1 MGHPAPDAG
10 RSVIFP
16 APVFEGCRNNT
27 ILTDVFTENR
37 GASANHY
44 TTRFCLYPSI
54 THAMRELLLINIT
67 GPDKP
72 GLTAKITAILAGY
85 NVPVLDLGQAV
96 IHNHL
101 SLGMLVEVP
110 KESASSPVLKDLLFC
125 AHTLGIQ
132 ITFTP
137 VADEEYD
144 RWVGEQGKPRYL
156 LSLLSRKITAEQ
168 LERVSSIV
176 AAHHLNIDTIS
187 RLSGRI
193 PLDNGDNHTRACVEF
208 SLRGTLSDENLF
220 REQLL
225 AITDSLGI
233 DIAFQEDNIFRR
245 NRRMVVFD
253 MDSTLI
259 TSEVI
264 DELAKEAGVGEEV
277 SAITEQAMRGEL
289 DFNESLQRRVAQ
301 LRGLDEHVMESIAA
315 RLQLTEGAERLF
327 GNLKRLG
334 FKTAILSG
342 GFTYFGHY
350 LQKKLSID
358 YVYAN
363 TLEIENGKL
372 TGRVVGKV
380 VDGSRKA
387 ELLGLL
393 AAKENIR
400 LEQTVAVGDGA
411 NDLPMLGK
419 AGLGIAFRAKPIVR
433 ERARQAI
440 STLGLDAILY
450 LMGFR
455 DRDELAE

>member
-1 MGHPAPDAG
+1 
-10 RSVIFP
+10 
-16 APVFEGCRNNT
+16 
-27 ILTDVFTENR
+27 
-37 GASANHY
+37 
-44 TTRFCLYPSI
+44 
-54 THAMRELLLINIT
+54 MRELLLINIT

-72 GLTAKITAILAGY
+72 GLTSKIAAILAGY
-85 NVPVLDLGQAV
+85 NVPVLDIGQAV

-110 KESASSPVLKDLLFC
+110 RESASSPILKDLLFC

-137 VADEEYD
+137 VADDEYD
-144 RWVGEQGKPRYL
+144 GWVGEQGKPRYL
-156 LSLLSRKITAEQ
+156 LSLLSRKISAEQ
-168 LERVSSIV
+168 LERVSSLV
-176 AAHHLNIDTIS
+176 AAHRLNIDTIS

-289 DFNESLQRRVAQ
+289 DFNESLERRVAQ
-301 LRGLDEHVMESIAA
+301 LKGLDEQVMESIAA

-334 FKTAILSG
+334 YKTAILSG

-372 TGRVVGKV
+372 TGRVLGKV
-380 VDGSRKA
+380 VDGARKA

-393 AAKENIR
+393 AEKENIS

-433 ERARQAI
+433 ERAKQAI

>member
-1 MGHPAPDAG
+1 
-10 RSVIFP
+10 
-16 APVFEGCRNNT
+16 
-27 ILTDVFTENR
+27 
-37 GASANHY
+37 
-44 TTRFCLYPSI
+44 
-54 THAMRELLLINIT
+54 MRELLLINIT

-72 GLTAKITAILAGY
+72 GLTSKIAAILSGY
-85 NVPVLDLGQAV
+85 NVPVLDIGQAV

-110 KESASSPVLKDLLFC
+110 RESASSPILKDLLFC

-137 VADEEYD
+137 IADDEYD
-144 RWVGEQGKPRYL
+144 GWVGEQGKPRYL
-156 LSLLSRKITAEQ
+156 LSLLSRKISAEQ
-168 LERVSSIV
+168 LERVSSLV
-176 AAHHLNIDTIS
+176 AAHRLNIDTIS

-289 DFNESLQRRVAQ
+289 DFNESLERRVAQ
-301 LRGLDEHVMESIAA
+301 LRGLDEQVMESIAA

-334 FKTAILSG
+334 YKTAILSG

-372 TGRVVGKV
+372 TGRVLGKV
-380 VDGSRKA
+380 VDGARKA

-393 AAKENIR
+393 AEKENIS

-433 ERARQAI
+433 ERAKQAI

>member
-1 MGHPAPDAG
+1 
-10 RSVIFP
+10 
-16 APVFEGCRNNT
+16 
-27 ILTDVFTENR
+27 
-37 GASANHY
+37 
-44 TTRFCLYPSI
+44 
-54 THAMRELLLINIT
+54 MRELLLINIT

-72 GLTAKITAILAGY
+72 GLTSKIAAILSGY
-85 NVPVLDLGQAV
+85 NVPVLDIGQAV

-110 KESASSPVLKDLLFC
+110 KESASSPILKDLLFC

-137 VADEEYD
+137 VADDEYD

-156 LSLLSRKITAEQ
+156 LSLLSRKISAEQ

-176 AAHHLNIDTIS
+176 AAHHLNIDDIS

-193 PLDNGDNHTRACVEF
+193 PLDNGDSHTRACVEF

-289 DFNESLQRRVAQ
+289 DFNESLERRVAQ
-301 LRGLDEHVMESIAA
+301 LKGLDEQVMESIAA

-334 FKTAILSG
+334 YKTAILSG

-372 TGRVVGKV
+372 TGRVLGKV
-380 VDGSRKA
+380 VDGARKA

-393 AAKENIR
+393 AEKENIS

-433 ERARQAI
+433 ERAKQAI

>member
-1 MGHPAPDAG
+1 
-10 RSVIFP
+10 
-16 APVFEGCRNNT
+16 
-27 ILTDVFTENR
+27 
-37 GASANHY
+37 
-44 TTRFCLYPSI
+44 
-54 THAMRELLLINIT
+54 MRELLLINIT

-72 GLTAKITAILAGY
+72 GLTSKIAAILSGY
-85 NVPVLDLGQAV
+85 NVPVLDIGQAV

-110 KESASSPVLKDLLFC
+110 RESASSPILKDLLFC

-137 VADEEYD
+137 VADDEYD
-144 RWVGEQGKPRYL
+144 GWVGEQGKPRYL
-156 LSLLSRKITAEQ
+156 LSLLSRKISAEQ
-168 LERVSSIV
+168 LERVSSLV
-176 AAHHLNIDTIS
+176 AAHRLNIDTIS

-289 DFNESLQRRVAQ
+289 DFNESLERRVAK
-301 LRGLDEHVMESIAA
+301 LKGLDEHVMESIAA

-334 FKTAILSG
+334 YKTAILSG

-372 TGRVVGKV
+372 TGRVLGRV
-380 VDGSRKA
+380 VDGARKA

-393 AAKENIR
+393 AEKENIS

-433 ERARQAI
+433 ERAKQAI